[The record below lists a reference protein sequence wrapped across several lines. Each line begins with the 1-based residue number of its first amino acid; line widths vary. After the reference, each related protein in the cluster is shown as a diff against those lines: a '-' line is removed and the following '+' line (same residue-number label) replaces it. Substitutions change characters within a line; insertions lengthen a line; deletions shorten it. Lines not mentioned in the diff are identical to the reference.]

1 MDNNITLRL
10 IIDGKEANETLKI
23 TKKELDELLSKGKG
37 VDTNFGNV
45 YQNITDELQKYNAV
59 TSESIQKVTQWLGT
73 QNVSSDE
80 IEKVIILLR
89 KQSETLNINSSE
101 WLENQNKIALLTNAY
116 DGLIAKNLN
125 NNNVTRQ
132 SVAGTSQMTNAIGA
146 LGWAV
151 GDANMFLVNFR
162 MGMMSIA
169 NNIPMIVQ
177 GLLQAKAAA
186 EAAGTSIRTALIAS
200 LAGPGGLMLAINGL
214 MFALQLLPNLF
225 SETTKSVKDQKEE
238 VDKLRTAYDKLVRSQ
253 LQNELMKVKLELSKT
268 SPQQMNYIEK
278 MFARQVAL
286 GAPGVVVDQ
295 DYVDKVT
302 KLGMQ
307 QKIIEDSLLMLGDI
321 DDIQNRLSI
330 NQQKL
335 SDLNEQNYKKL
346 VINATSLK
354 EANKILKDWI
364 EEDQKKLD
372 NLSGKKDGKE
382 QDKLF
387 NKIENELKL
396 RQQHAENMLKIEG
409 ESDIKLYAMREQ
421 HLNEL
426 IALYKKYGKDT
437 QALQLQFIENRR
449 QLEIGMTPT
458 LEELGVEK
466 PNKEMVDLPDDW
478 LDKMKQQKEEEL
490 TLKEFVINNIENVFD
505 RERALNDYR
514 KDQQLEQY
522 KDYENFEQIKTE
534 ILAEHSKARQ
544 QINQAEAE
552 ATLNT
557 FSNVFSTLS
566 GLFGKQT
573 FAYKMFATFKIMA
586 DTIQATMSAYK
597 SALDVPLIGS
607 VLAPI
612 AAASAAA
619 FGASQLAKINSLE
632 LPAYERGGVIVGEN
646 GMEVIAPARDY
657 AQGQAL
663 IALEAGKAI
672 IEGLKAGYMSD
683 NVNGSLEQL
692 FERQF
697 QKMNEWQSK
706 FIFVQKGDDLV
717 STVQNA
723 TLKKKNESY

>member
-1 MDNNITLRL
+1 MDNSITLKL
-10 IIDGKEANETLKI
+10 IIDGKEGNETLRL
-23 TKKELDELLSKGKG
+23 TKQELEELIAKGKG
-37 VDTNFGNV
+37 VDNGIGNA
-45 YQNITDELQKYNAV
+45 YQNITNELQKYNAV
-59 TSESIQKVTQWLGT
+59 TTESVQKVTQWLGT
-73 QNVSSDE
+73 QNVSSE
-80 IEKVIILLR
+80 AIEQVIMTLR

-116 DGLIAKNLN
+116 DSLIAKNLN
-125 NNNVTRQ
+125 SNNVTRQ
-132 SVAGTSQMTNAIGA
+132 AIAGTNQMNTAIGA
-146 LGWAV
+146 LGWAM

-186 EAAGTSIRTALIAS
+186 EAAGTTMKTALVAS

-225 SETTKSVKDQKEE
+225 GETTKSVKEQKEE
-238 VDKLRTAYDKLVRSQ
+238 VDKLKTAYEKLTRQQLLNIIADLNKQAMPYEQKINEAKWRMRATSTNKDSDFLDK
-253 LQNELMKVKLELSKT
+253 EDSKKYE
-268 SPQQMNYIEK
+268 YIK
-278 MFARQVAL
+278 
-286 GAPGVVVDQ
+286 
-295 DYVDKVT
+295 
-302 KLGMQ
+302 Q
-307 QKIIEDSLLMLGDI
+307 QKKLIEETLLMLGDI
-321 DDIQNRLSI
+321 DNIQNRLSI

-335 SDLNEQNYKKL
+335 NDLNEQNYKKL
-346 VINATSLK
+346 VTNATSLQN
-354 EANKILKDWI
+354 ANDLVKGWI
-364 EEDQKKLD
+364 EDDEKL
-372 NLSGKKDGKE
+372 LEKMSGKKDQKE
-382 QDKLF
+382 IDQLF
-387 NKIENELKL
+387 KKIGDELKI

-409 ESDIKLYAMREQ
+409 GSDIKLYAMREE
-421 HLNEL
+421 HLNEM
-426 IALYKKYGKDT
+426 IALYKKYGKDA
-437 QALQLQFIENRR
+437 QALQLDLVENRR

-466 PNKEMVDLPDDW
+466 PNKQLEELPDDY
-478 LDKMKQQKEEEL
+478 LDKIKQQQEEEL

-505 RERALNDYR
+505 RERALNDYKR
-514 KDQQLEQY
+514 DQQLEQY
-522 KDYENFEQIKTE
+522 KDYANFEQIKTE
-534 ILAEHSKARQ
+534 ITKEHSRVRT
-544 QINQAEAE
+544 QIAQAEAE

-566 GLFGKQT
+566 GIFGKQT

-597 SALDVPLIGS
+597 SALDVPFIGS

-632 LPAYERGGVIVGEN
+632 VPAYAKGGVIVGEN

-663 IALEAGKAI
+663 IALETGKAI
-672 IEGLKAGYMSD
+672 IEGLKAGYMSN
-683 NVNGSLEQL
+683 NVNSNLEAL

-697 QKMNEWQSK
+697 NLMNEWQSK
-706 FIFVQKGDDLV
+706 FEFVQKGDDLV
-717 STVQNA
+717 STVQKA
-723 TLKKKNESY
+723 QLKKKNESY